1 MSGTNPAFAVPRNM
15 TPGQARVIDP
25 ILSQHARGYTN
36 ATFIGQLLLPYADIP
51 QRGGRVIR
59 FGKEAFRKYNTRRA
73 PGAETQRVSF
83 GYASDPIAL
92 FQDSLEG
99 LVPAE
104 TAEEAANVPGIDLG
118 RLAVEQVQDIIALGR
133 ECEIADLVRDAATYG
148 GNVEAVAGADKW
160 TDPASNPKQQVDDAA
175 ETIRRKIGRRPNVLT
190 LSPSAKRA
198 ACDHPRVREQFK
210 YTSADSIT
218 VEMLA
223 RYFQVDTVLIG
234 DAVVLDDDSDDD
246 AEARDVWGD
255 DAILSY
261 RPAGSNYMVPAF
273 GYTYRLRGSPVVE
286 QPYHER
292 NRKSWVYPVTEDWQ
306 PVVAGAEGGFLLQGV
321 GG

>member
-1 MSGTNPAFAVPRNM
+1 MTRNM
-15 TPGQARVIDP
+15 NSAQARVIDP

-36 ATFIGQLLLPYADIP
+36 AGMIGHLILPYVDIA

-59 FGKEAFRKYNTRRA
+59 FNKDSFRRAATRRA
-73 PGAETQRVSF
+73 PGAETTRVSF

-92 FQDSLEG
+92 IQDSLEG

-104 TAEEAANVPGIDLG
+104 TAEEARQVPGIDLG
-118 RLAVEQVQDIIALGR
+118 RHAVETVQDIIALGR
-133 ECEIADLVRDAATYG
+133 EVEIADLVRDPSNYG
-148 GNVEAVAGADKW
+148 TNTEAVAGTDKW
-160 TDPASNPKQQVDDAA
+160 TDEASNPKQQIDDAQG
-175 ETIRRKIGRRPNVLT
+175 TIRRKIGRRANQLT
-190 LSPSAKRA
+190 LSADAFRA
-198 ACDHPRVREQFK
+198 ACDHPRIREQFK

-223 RYFQVDTVLIG
+223 RYFNIERVIVG
-234 DAVVLDDDSDDD
+234 DAVVLDDDASDD
-246 AEARDVWGD
+246 AEARDVWGG

-261 RPAGSNYMVPAF
+261 TPPTRNYMVPAF
-273 GYTYRLRGSPVVE
+273 GYTYRLKGSPVVE

-306 PVVAGAEGGFLLQGV
+306 PVLAGAEGGYLLQGV
-321 GG
+321 VG